1 MMVPAN
7 VSEYPAIKKTE
18 VIAMAEQEC
27 GHQVP
32 HRNEQG
38 HNGPGHVMSPREKPG
53 NAEIF
58 RPRETGGPAMT
69 RQETTPDQMIGEQKN
84 IRYAKITGRGKPHA
98 AGPEDREGP
107 A

>member
-1 MMVPAN
+1 
-7 VSEYPAIKKTE
+7 
-18 VIAMAEQEC
+18 MAEQEC

-32 HRNEQG
+32 HRSEQG
-38 HNGPGHVMSPREKPG
+38 RNGPGHVMSPREKPG

-69 RQETTPDQMIGEQKN
+69 RQATTAGQKTGEKKN
-84 IRYAKITGRGKPHA
+84 IRHAGTSGRREPHA
-98 AGPEDREGP
+98 TGPEDREGP